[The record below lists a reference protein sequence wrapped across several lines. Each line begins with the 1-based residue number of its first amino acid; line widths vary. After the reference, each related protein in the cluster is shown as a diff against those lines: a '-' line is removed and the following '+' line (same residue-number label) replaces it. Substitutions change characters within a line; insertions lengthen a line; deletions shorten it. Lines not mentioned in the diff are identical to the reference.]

1 LGRRHKIHSPRSV
14 CIHENPTHNA
24 HTEFYTTIEAT
35 NTPFIIAHEF
45 FDALPIHAFQSIPIP
60 IPPRQSLTLST
71 TQPSPPTRPPTPTTR
86 NEWRELLVSPTAP
99 PSILNPPKTAPP
111 EFELTL
117 AKAGTHHSRLLPAL
131 SPRYEALLPRAG
143 STVEISPQTQ
153 TITTYLTELITG
165 TPQVTLPPLTSSSR
179 TNSRTRTPP
188 QMPAPITKPAPSG
201 AALIIDYGP
210 SDTIPINSL
219 RGIRAHKLTS
229 PFEAPGEVDL
239 SVDVDFGAIVE
250 VALGASEKVEVHGPV
265 EQGDWL
271 EGMGGRERLEALVGK
286 AGVGMGD
293 GMVEKEEVV
302 KRLKEGW
309 ERLTGRGSDGMGRLY
324 KVLAVVPERGGKR
337 PVGFGGDV

>member
-1 LGRRHKIHSPRSV
+1 
-14 CIHENPTHNA
+14 
-24 HTEFYTTIEAT
+24 
-35 NTPFIIAHEF
+35 
-45 FDALPIHAFQSIPIP
+45 
-60 IPPRQSLTLST
+60 
-71 TQPSPPTRPPTPTTR
+71 
-86 NEWRELLVSPTAP
+86 
-99 PSILNPPKTAPP
+99 
-111 EFELTL
+111 
-117 AKAGTHHSRLLPAL
+117 
-131 SPRYEALLPRAG
+131 
-143 STVEISPQTQ
+143 
-153 TITTYLTELITG
+153 
-165 TPQVTLPPLTSSSR
+165 
-179 TNSRTRTPP
+179 
-188 QMPAPITKPAPSG
+188 MPAPITKPAPSG